1 MESSLAGRVA
11 IVTGGA
17 RGIGA
22 ATSARLAA
30 EGATVVVA
38 DVLDE
43 LGQDVAAGLRAHG
56 QHAVYERLDVS
67 DEAQWEQ
74 VVGRT
79 VADLGSVQILV
90 NNAGIG
96 RMPDVETESR
106 EGWDALIAVNQT
118 GVWLGIK
125 TAAPRMRAAGG
136 GSIVNIS
143 SIMGAV
149 GGFGESIAYSASKG
163 AVRQIT
169 KNAAIRY
176 AAEGIRIN
184 SVHPGFIQTAMSDF
198 KGTPTEQL
206 VLSNTPMQRFGTPDE
221 VANVI
226 TFLAS
231 DAASFITGAEI
242 YVDGGWTAR

>member
-1 MESSLAGRVA
+1 MEISLTGRVA

-22 ATSARLAA
+22 ATSSRLAEA
-30 EGATVVVA
+30 GATVVVT

-43 LGQDVAAGLRAHG
+43 LGQEMAASLRARGHL
-56 QHAVYERLDVS
+56 AIYEHLDVS
-67 DEAQWEQ
+67 DEASWMQ
-74 VVGRT
+74 VVGKT
-79 VADLGSVQILV
+79 VEELGSLHILV
-90 NNAGIG
+90 NNAGVG
-96 RMPDVETESR
+96 RMPDVETETR
-106 EGWDALIAVNQT
+106 DGWDGLIAVNQT

-125 TAAPRMRAAGG
+125 TAAPPIRAAGG
-136 GSIVNIS
+136 GSIINVS

-163 AVRQIT
+163 AVRLIT

-176 AAEGIRIN
+176 ATEGIRVN
-184 SVHPGFIQTAMSDF
+184 SVHPGFINTVMSDF

-206 VLSNTPMQRFGTPDE
+206 VLSNTPMNRFGTPDE
-221 VANVI
+221 IATVI

-231 DAASFITGAEI
+231 DAASFMTGAEI